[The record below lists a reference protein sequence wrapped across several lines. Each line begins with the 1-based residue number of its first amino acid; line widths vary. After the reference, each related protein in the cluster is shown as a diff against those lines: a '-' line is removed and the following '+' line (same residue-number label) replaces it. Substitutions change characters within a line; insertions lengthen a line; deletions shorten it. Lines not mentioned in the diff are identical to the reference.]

1 MSKIVRPV
9 SNTLGDLLDELAA
22 RHPEKEAIV
31 FGNHRI
37 NYKNLKDKANI
48 LACSLIDLG
57 VKPGDRVAL
66 LAPNRPEWIIATFA
80 IAKIGAITSAI
91 STFSTP
97 AELSWTLKNCNAVAL
112 ITVPS
117 FKGNDFLK
125 AITNLSQ
132 KNSKENSNDLNID
145 ALPNLKVLI
154 SLDKATDDR
163 AIGWDD
169 CMAYSKNISVASL
182 QKRQEKVSKN
192 DLCFI
197 LYTSGSTAEPKGVT
211 LAHGN
216 VIANGYDIGRR
227 QNLSD
232 QDILWFAIPL
242 FWSFGSANALPA
254 IMTHSGSIVLQESFE
269 PAAAIEL
276 IEKER
281 CTVFY
286 GMVNMARSIR
296 ENDGWSLEKLKSMR
310 TGLTIGLPEDL
321 QMIID
326 TMSTSELCN
335 VYGSTETYGN
345 ASVCSSTDP
354 IALRLKSQGLP
365 LPGMKIRVVDPE
377 TKVPLPPGEIG
388 EITVAGYV
396 TPGYF
401 NAPELTAQTFDK
413 DGYFLT
419 GDLGII
425 GKDGRVYFKGR
436 LKEIIK
442 TGGVNV
448 SPLEVEGVILKHP
461 NVKQAFVLGVPHKQ
475 KTEAVTAVVELNTI
489 SKTNPSEIITF
500 CRNKLAS
507 YKVPLSL
514 FIRSND
520 ELPRTSTGKINKPA
534 LKQEIIEELSTTEFT
549 S

>member
-1 MSKIVRPV
+1 MNKILRPV
-9 SNTLGDLLDELAA
+9 SDTLGDLLDELAA

-31 FGNHRI
+31 FERQRI
-37 NYKNLKDKANI
+37 SYKTLQDKANT

-97 AELSWTLKNCNAVAL
+97 TELSWTLKNCSAVAL
-112 ITVPS
+112 ITVSS
-117 FKGNDFLK
+117 FKGNNFLK
-125 AITNLSQ
+125 AIKNLSQ
-132 KNSKENSNDLNID
+132 KNSKENSSDLNID
-145 ALPNLKVLI
+145 ALPHLKVLI
-154 SLDKATDDR
+154 SLDKATDDY
-163 AIGWDD
+163 AIQWDD
-169 CMAYSKNISVASL
+169 CMAYSRNISAAIL
-182 QKRQEKVSKN
+182 QRRQEKVSKN
-192 DLCFI
+192 DLCYI

-254 IMTHSGSIVLQESFE
+254 IMTHGGSIVLQESFE

-310 TGLTIGLPEDL
+310 TGLTIGLPEDI

-354 IALRLKSQGLP
+354 INLRLNSQGLP
-365 LPGMKIRVVDPE
+365 LPGMKIRMVDPE
-377 TKVPLPPGEIG
+377 TKVPLPSGEIG

-448 SPLEVEGVILKHP
+448 SPLEVEGVILEHP
-461 NVKQAFVLGVPHKQ
+461 NVKQAFVFGVPHKQ

-489 SKTNPSEIITF
+489 SKTNPSEIIDF

-514 FIRSND
+514 FIRTNN
-520 ELPRTSTGKINKPA
+520 ELPRTSTDKINKPA
-534 LKQEIIEELSTTEFT
+534 LRQDIIKELSTTAFT

>member
-1 MSKIVRPV
+1 MNKILRPV
-9 SNTLGDLLDELAA
+9 SDTLGNLLDELAA
-22 RHPEKEAIV
+22 QHPEKEAIV
-31 FGNHRI
+31 FGRQRI
-37 NYKNLKDKANI
+37 TYKNLQDKANT

-97 AELSWTLKNCNAVAL
+97 TELSWTLKNCSAVAL
-112 ITVPS
+112 ITVSS
-117 FKGNDFLK
+117 FKGNNFLK
-125 AITNLSQ
+125 AIKNLSQ
-132 KNSKENSNDLNID
+132 KNLKENSSDLNID

-154 SLDKATDDR
+154 SLDKATDDY
-163 AIGWDD
+163 AIQWDD
-169 CMAYSKNISVASL
+169 CMAYSKNISAAIL
-182 QKRQEKVSKN
+182 QRRQEKVSKN
-192 DLCFI
+192 DLCYI

-254 IMTHSGSIVLQESFE
+254 IMTHGGSIVLQESFE

-296 ENDGWSLEKLKSMR
+296 ESDGWSLEKLKSMR
-310 TGLTIGLPEDL
+310 TGLTIGLPEDI

-354 IALRLKSQGLP
+354 IDLRLKSQGLP
-365 LPGMKIRVVDPE
+365 LPGMKIRMVDPK
-377 TKVPLPPGEIG
+377 TKVPLPSGEIG

-448 SPLEVEGVILKHP
+448 SPLEVEGIILKHP

-475 KTEAVTAVVELNTI
+475 KTEAVTAVVELKTI
-489 SKTNPSEIITF
+489 SKTNPAEIIDF

-514 FIRSND
+514 FIRTNN
-520 ELPRTSTGKINKPA
+520 ELPRTATGKINKPA
-534 LKQEIIEELSTTEFT
+534 LRQEIIKELSTTAFT

>member
-1 MSKIVRPV
+1 MNKILRPV
-9 SNTLGDLLDELAA
+9 SDTLGNLLDELAA
-22 RHPEKEAIV
+22 QHPEKEAIV
-31 FGNHRI
+31 FGRQRI
-37 NYKNLKDKANI
+37 TYKNLQDKANT

-97 AELSWTLKNCNAVAL
+97 TELSWTLKNCSAVAL
-112 ITVPS
+112 ITVSS
-117 FKGNDFLK
+117 FKGNNFLK
-125 AITNLSQ
+125 AIKNLSQ
-132 KNSKENSNDLNID
+132 KNSKENSSDLNID
-145 ALPNLKVLI
+145 ALPKLKVLI
-154 SLDKATDDR
+154 SLDKATDDY
-163 AIGWDD
+163 AIQWDD
-169 CMAYSKNISVASL
+169 CMAYSKNISAAIL
-182 QKRQEKVSKN
+182 QRRQEKVSKN
-192 DLCFI
+192 DLCYI

-254 IMTHSGSIVLQESFE
+254 IMTHGGSIVLQESFE

-296 ENDGWSLEKLKSMR
+296 ESDGWSLEKLKSMR
-310 TGLTIGLPEDL
+310 TGLTIGLPEDI

-354 IALRLKSQGLP
+354 IDLRLKSQGLP
-365 LPGMKIRVVDPE
+365 LPGMKIRMVDPK
-377 TKVPLPPGEIG
+377 TKVPLPSGEIG

-448 SPLEVEGVILKHP
+448 SPLEVEGIILKHP

-475 KTEAVTAVVELNTI
+475 KTEAVTAVVELKTI
-489 SKTNPSEIITF
+489 SKTNPAEIIDF

-514 FIRSND
+514 FIRTNN
-520 ELPRTSTGKINKPA
+520 ELPRTATGKINKPA
-534 LKQEIIEELSTTEFT
+534 LRQEIIKELSTTAFT

>member
-1 MSKIVRPV
+1 MNKILRPV
-9 SNTLGDLLDELAA
+9 SDTLGNLLDELAA
-22 RHPEKEAIV
+22 QHPEKEAIV
-31 FGNHRI
+31 FGRQRI
-37 NYKNLKDKANI
+37 TYKNLQDKANT

-97 AELSWTLKNCNAVAL
+97 TELSWTLKNCSAVAL
-112 ITVPS
+112 ITVSS
-117 FKGNDFLK
+117 FKGNNFLK
-125 AITNLSQ
+125 AIKNLSQ
-132 KNSKENSNDLNID
+132 KNSKENSSDLNID

-154 SLDKATDDR
+154 SLDKATDDY
-163 AIGWDD
+163 AIQWDD
-169 CMAYSKNISVASL
+169 CMAYSKNISAAIL
-182 QKRQEKVSKN
+182 QRRQEKVSKN
-192 DLCFI
+192 DLCYI

-254 IMTHSGSIVLQESFE
+254 IMTHGGSIVLQESFE

-296 ENDGWSLEKLKSMR
+296 ESDGWSLEKLKSMR
-310 TGLTIGLPEDL
+310 TGLTIGLPEDI

-354 IALRLKSQGLP
+354 IDLRLKSQGLP
-365 LPGMKIRVVDPE
+365 LPGMKIRMVDPK
-377 TKVPLPPGEIG
+377 TKVPLPSGEIG

-448 SPLEVEGVILKHP
+448 SPLEVEGIILKHP

-475 KTEAVTAVVELNTI
+475 KTEAVTAVVELKTI
-489 SKTNPSEIITF
+489 SKTNPAEIIDF

-514 FIRSND
+514 FIRTNN
-520 ELPRTSTGKINKPA
+520 ELPRTATGKINKPA
-534 LKQEIIEELSTTEFT
+534 LRQEIIKELSTTAFT

>member
-1 MSKIVRPV
+1 MNLLHDILKRKLLFLEDSGLVIKI
-9 SNTLGDLLDELAA
+9 LQ
-22 RHPEKEAIV
+22 
-31 FGNHRI
+31 
-37 NYKNLKDKANI
+37 DKANT

-97 AELSWTLKNCNAVAL
+97 TELSWTLKNCSAVAL
-112 ITVPS
+112 ITVSS
-117 FKGNDFLK
+117 FKGNNFLK
-125 AITNLSQ
+125 AIKNLSQ
-132 KNSKENSNDLNID
+132 KNSKENSSDLNID

-154 SLDKATDDR
+154 SLDKATDDY
-163 AIGWDD
+163 AIQWDD
-169 CMAYSKNISVASL
+169 CMAYSKNISAAIL
-182 QKRQEKVSKN
+182 QRRQEKVSKN
-192 DLCFI
+192 DLCYI

-254 IMTHSGSIVLQESFE
+254 IMTHGGSIVLQESFE

-296 ENDGWSLEKLKSMR
+296 ESDGWSLEKLKSMR
-310 TGLTIGLPEDL
+310 TGLTIGLPEDI

-354 IALRLKSQGLP
+354 IDLRLKSQGLP
-365 LPGMKIRVVDPE
+365 LPGMKIRMVDPE
-377 TKVPLPPGEIG
+377 TKVPLPSGEIG

-448 SPLEVEGVILKHP
+448 SPLEVEGIILKHP

-475 KTEAVTAVVELNTI
+475 KTEAVTAVVELKTI
-489 SKTNPSEIITF
+489 SKTNPAEIIDF

-514 FIRSND
+514 FIRTNN

-534 LKQEIIEELSTTEFT
+534 LRQEIIKELSTTAFT